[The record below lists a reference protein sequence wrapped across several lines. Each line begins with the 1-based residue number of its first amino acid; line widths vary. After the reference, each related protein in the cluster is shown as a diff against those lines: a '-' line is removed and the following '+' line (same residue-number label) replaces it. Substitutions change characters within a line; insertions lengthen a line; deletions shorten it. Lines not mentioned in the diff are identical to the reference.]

1 MDDPRSIHINLS
13 DHVES
18 RPVLA
23 DDIDHRNNQ
32 PDQGHPAHA
41 DLEQEYER
49 VDENYAGCTG
59 ILVGLF
65 LTALVCLGIAGYI
78 YLHHFLHPTTPVV
91 PPAVQQTTTTGHRIE
106 PTPVSVPTP

>member
-1 MDDPRSIHINLS
+1 MDDSRSIHINLP

-65 LTALVCLGIAGYI
+65 LTALVCLGIAGYV
-78 YLHHFLHPTTPVV
+78 YLNHLFHPPTQVTPPSVPSTTMV
-91 PPAVQQTTTTGHRIE
+91 E
-106 PTPVSVPTP
+106 PTPTPFPTP